1 MYHDLSRRQFLK
13 TSAVGSCA
21 LMASLNLSVAAD
33 AATPRIDTHLHCFA
47 GRDNAKFPY
56 HARATYIPEEVA
68 TPEHLLQCMTDAKVD
83 YAIVVHPEPYQ
94 DDLRYLEH
102 CLQVGKG
109 KLKGTALVFA
119 DRDGSLKQLPD
130 LCRRVPIV
138 AVRVHAYLADRLP
151 PFGKPE
157 LQKLWKM
164 ATDLNLAVQLHF
176 QPQFAAGFEPYIK
189 EFPKTTVI
197 IDHLGR
203 PFGATPEANATVM
216 GWSKYDNTVMKLSSI
231 PEVGMQTQQEIAVVI
246 RKLTDAWGAERMIYG
261 GGFNGA
267 ATGRTY
273 AAAFETARSYIAHL
287 SADDQAKLLGGTA
300 QKLFRFGS

>member
-1 MYHDLSRRQFLK
+1 MHYEQSRREFLK
-13 TSAVGSCA
+13 SSAVSSYA
-21 LMASLNLSVAAD
+21 LLSTLNSGLAAD
-33 AATPRIDTHLHCFA
+33 AVAPRIDTHLHCFA

-94 DDLRYLEH
+94 DDLRYLEY

-119 DRDGSLKQLPD
+119 DREGSLNQLPD

-157 LQKLWKM
+157 LRKLWKM

-203 PFGATPEANATVM
+203 PFGSTPEANAAM
-216 GWSKYDNTVMKLSSI
+216 MAWSKYGNTVLKLSSI
-231 PEVGMQTQQEIAVVI
+231 PEVGTQSQEEIAAVI
-246 RKLTDAWGAERMIYG
+246 RKLADAWGADRMIYG

-267 ATGRTY
+267 ATGRSY
-273 AAAFETARSYIAHL
+273 AAAFAAGRSYIAHL
-287 SADDQAKLLGGTA
+287 SAEDQAKILGGTA
-300 QKLFRFGS
+300 QKLFKFGS